1 MLFKTAQIE
10 TVPTPIVAKSG
21 AIVEE
26 FYDFYVKSSVRDK
39 IEGVFPQLMPGQN
52 IEYVSMA
59 DWSTH
64 ELVFWVLNQIGPA
77 EMVMATW
84 SMTETAARQLVE
96 ARLANVLTS
105 VHCLF
110 DYRIKVRYPEVCAYV
125 KEHFEA
131 VTVAHCHAKVTVLQN
146 DTWAV
151 VINASSNYT
160 NNVRIESG
168 SIKVSQSTAD
178 FHKSWII
185 PTIEGHGDY
194 AKRS

>member
-1 MLFKTAQIE
+1 MLFKTILDEEAPE
-10 TVPTPIVAKSG
+10 PIAAKSG
-21 AIVEE
+21 AIVEK
-26 FYDFYVKSSVRDK
+26 FYDFYVKATVRDK
-39 IEGVFPQLMPGQN
+39 IESVFPSLEMGQN

-64 ELVFWVLNQIGPA
+64 ELVFWVLSQIGSA
-77 EMVMATW
+77 KMTMATW

-96 ARLANVLTS
+96 ARLAGVLTS

-131 VTVAHCHAKVTVLQN
+131 VTVAHCHAKVTVLEN
-146 DTWAV
+146 DQWAV

-168 SIKVSQSTAD
+168 SIKVSRQTAN

-194 AKRS
+194 AKHS

>member
-1 MLFKTAQIE
+1 MLFRTIPEDE
-10 TVPTPIVAKSG
+10 TPTPIVAKSS
-21 AIVEE
+21 AIVEK
-26 FYDFYVKSSVRDK
+26 FYDFYVKSTVRDK
-39 IEGVFPQLMPGQN
+39 IEDIFPTLETGQN

-64 ELVFWVLNQIGPA
+64 ELVFWVLAQIGPA
-77 EMVMATW
+77 EMTMATW

-96 ARLANVLTS
+96 ARLAGVLTS

-131 VTVAHCHAKVTVLQN
+131 VTVAHCHAKVTVLEN
-146 DTWAV
+146 DQWAV

-168 SIKVSQSTAD
+168 SIKVSHQTAN
-178 FHKSWII
+178 FHKNWII

-194 AKRS
+194 AKRT